1 MRKVQLLQIS
11 LKHLSIYCTV
21 CRTVEENFPIAIA
34 QTKPLVQT
42 ISYINALTSLIDL
55 ASDAVLST
63 SYLPSARRPFIE
75 YLSPGIIL
83 RWLELPKSLLHTWR
97 ASPWHKLQIR
107 GIAGDEYG
115 DYQ

>member
-1 MRKVQLLQIS
+1 MQIS
-11 LKHLSIYCTV
+11 LKHLFIYGDV
-21 CRTVEENFPIAIA
+21 CRTAEENCPMALA
-34 QTKPLVQT
+34 HTKLLVQT
-42 ISYINALTSLIDL
+42 ISDINALTSLIDL

-75 YLSPGIIL
+75 YLIPGIIL
-83 RWLELPKSLLHTWR
+83 SWLAVRKSLLHTWR